1 MIYIRKAILL
11 ISVLMPMP
19 SITHSKI
26 QTPTKQLDCLTT
38 NIYHESKGESYKGKL
53 AVAFVT
59 INRTKSSKFPDNICA
74 VVYQQSQFSWVNKK
88 KKSIT
93 DPDLFDDI
101 KEIAQLVITKYD
113 ELDDPTNG
121 SLYFHSTKIKP
132 KWNKTKTVKIGG
144 HVFYK

>member
-121 SLYFHSTKIKP
+121 SLYFHSTKINP